1 MKIIIAGD
9 WLHPMYENSWS
20 ESLNKSGHEVIKFTF
35 LNLISNII
43 IKFEVKYSIP
53 LFYIYKLNRK
63 LYNNVINEKP
73 EILLIWLG
81 TQILPSTLAKI
92 RKQTNTKIISYIHDD
107 PFSHIYSRNS
117 PKHHKYYWRT
127 LINGLKYY
135 NLNCFSK
142 ELNVIESYNFGSKN
156 SVVLRQFFTP
166 SIHRPLKLTISDI
179 YIYQCEV
186 AFAGHYE
193 SDGRDIYIK
202 YLVDNGI
209 KVNLYGDS
217 SWDFIDFSNWPKN
230 FKKMNRMSGNE
241 YTKALNGAVFCLC
254 FMSKLNRDKY
264 TTRCFEIPACASILV
279 AERTKE
285 LENIYRE
292 NEEIILFNN
301 KKELLHKI
309 KYLLNN
315 PTLIEKMK
323 KLGYQ
328 KVYSNKDD
336 VDSRTSK
343 LIDLYK
349 SI

>member
-1 MKIIIAGD
+1 
-9 WLHPMYENSWS
+9 MYENSWAD
-20 ESLNKSGHEVIKFTF
+20 SLIKNGHEVIKFTF
-35 LNLISNII
+35 LNLFSNIL

-53 LFYIYKLNRK
+53 LFYLNKLNRN
-63 LYNNVINEKP
+63 LYKNVINEKP
-73 EILLIWLG
+73 QILIIWLG

-92 RKQTNTKIISYIHDD
+92 RKETNTKIISYIHDD
-107 PFSHIYSRNS
+107 PFSHKYLNNT

-127 LINGLKYY
+127 LIKGLKYY

-142 ELNVIESYNFGSKN
+142 ELNVIESYNFGSKK
-156 SVVLRQFFTP
+156 SVILRQFFTP
-166 SIHRPLKLTISDI
+166 AIHRPLKLTTDEINL
-179 YIYQCEV
+179 YQCEV
-186 AFAGHYE
+186 AFAGHFE
-193 SDGRDIYIK
+193 NDGRDIYIK
-202 YLVDNGI
+202 YLIDNGI

-241 YTKALNGAVFCLC
+241 YTKALNGALFCLC

-285 LENIYRE
+285 LENIYCE
-292 NEEIILFNN
+292 NEEIILFND
-301 KKELLHKI
+301 KKELLQKI

-315 PTLIEKMK
+315 PTLIDKMK
-323 KLGYQ
+323 QLGYQ
-328 KVYSNKDD
+328 KVYLNKDD

-343 LIDLYK
+343 LIELYNT
-349 SI
+349 I